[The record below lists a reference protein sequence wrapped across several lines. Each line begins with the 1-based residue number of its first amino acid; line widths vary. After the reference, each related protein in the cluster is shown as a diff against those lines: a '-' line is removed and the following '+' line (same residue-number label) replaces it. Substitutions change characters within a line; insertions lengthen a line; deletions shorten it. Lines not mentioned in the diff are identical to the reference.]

1 MAVCR
6 YQPKQESHNDPRTQT
21 LFFHYHRVDKPI
33 IVSRSPQT
41 GKRQL
46 IPIIGGSVSGQLRGH
61 VLPGGVDS
69 QIIEPDGTCR
79 LSARYALQVAEGTVY
94 VENNGIR
101 RVPAQYH
108 DQLFADDMRFFSDIP
123 PEAIYFRTVPTFE
136 VDAPALSWLTTSLF
150 ICAGGRTRGWGDA
163 RLLSGGLIFTFCI

>member
-1 MAVCR
+1 
-6 YQPKQESHNDPRTQT
+6 
-21 LFFHYHRVDKPI
+21 
-33 IVSRSPQT
+33 
-41 GKRQL
+41 
-46 IPIIGGSVSGQLRGH
+46 
-61 VLPGGVDS
+61 VDS

-136 VDAPALSWLTTSLF
+136 MDAPALSWLTTSLF
-150 ICAGGRTRGWGDA
+150 ICAGGRTQDGVMLDFYQVG
-163 RLLSGGLIFTFCI
+163 

>member
-21 LFFHYHRVDKPI
+21 LFSITIRVDKPI

-108 DQLFADDMRFFSDIP
+108 DQLFADDMRFLAIFRQKPSIFAPCP
-123 PEAIYFRTVPTFE
+123 PLRWMLPR
-136 VDAPALSWLTTSLF
+136 S
-150 ICAGGRTRGWGDA
+150 AG
-163 RLLSGGLIFTFCI
+163 

>member
-6 YQPKQESHNDPRTQT
+6 YQPKQESHNDPELRHCFSITI
-21 LFFHYHRVDKPI
+21 RADKPI

-108 DQLFADDMRFFSDIP
+108 DQLFADDMRFLAIFRQKPSIFAPCP
-123 PEAIYFRTVPTFE
+123 PLRWMLPR
-136 VDAPALSWLTTSLF
+136 S
-150 ICAGGRTRGWGDA
+150 AG
-163 RLLSGGLIFTFCI
+163 

>member
-1 MAVCR
+1 MTPELRHCF
-6 YQPKQESHNDPRTQT
+6 SITI
-21 LFFHYHRVDKPI
+21 RVDKPI

-46 IPIIGGSVSGQLRGH
+46 IPIVGGSVSGQLRGH

-108 DQLFADDMRFFSDIP
+108 DQLFADDMRFLAIFRQKPSIFAPCP
-123 PEAIYFRTVPTFE
+123 PLRWMLPR
-136 VDAPALSWLTTSLF
+136 S
-150 ICAGGRTRGWGDA
+150 AG
-163 RLLSGGLIFTFCI
+163 

>member
-1 MAVCR
+1 MTPELRHCFSITI
-6 YQPKQESHNDPRTQT
+6 Q
-21 LFFHYHRVDKPI
+21 VDKPI

-46 IPIIGGSVSGQLRGH
+46 IPIVGGSVSGQLRGH

-101 RVPAQYH
+101 RVPNLARRARSAISKRPSRSPLKH
-108 DQLFADDMRFFSDIP
+108 AAP
-123 PEAIYFRTVPTFE
+123 P
-136 VDAPALSWLTTSLF
+136 
-150 ICAGGRTRGWGDA
+150 
-163 RLLSGGLIFTFCI
+163 LLA

>member
-1 MAVCR
+1 MTEPAYDLIIR
-6 YQPKQESHNDPRTQT
+6 GG
-21 LFFHYHRVDKPI
+21 RVATTTDTFEADVAISGETIAAIGHGLGPAKREI
-33 IVSRSPQT
+33 DAR
-41 GKRQL
+41 GKY
-46 IPIIGGSVSGQLRGH
+46 

-150 ICAGGRTRGWGDA
+150 ICAGGRTQDGVMLDFYQVG
-163 RLLSGGLIFTFCI
+163 

>member
-1 MAVCR
+1 MTPELRHCFSITI
-6 YQPKQESHNDPRTQT
+6 Q
-21 LFFHYHRVDKPI
+21 VDKPI

-46 IPIIGGSVSGQLRGH
+46 IPIVGGSVSGQLRGH

-108 DQLFADDMRFFSDIP
+108 AFLAIFRQKPSIFAPCP
-123 PEAIYFRTVPTFE
+123 PLRWMLPR
-136 VDAPALSWLTTSLF
+136 S
-150 ICAGGRTRGWGDA
+150 AG
-163 RLLSGGLIFTFCI
+163 

>member
-1 MAVCR
+1 MTPELRHCFSITI
-6 YQPKQESHNDPRTQT
+6 Q
-21 LFFHYHRVDKPI
+21 VDKPI

-46 IPIIGGSVSGQLRGH
+46 IPILGGSVSGQLRGH

-79 LSARYALQVAEGTVY
+79 LSARYALQVEEGTVY

-101 RVPAQYH
+101 RVPARYH
-108 DQLFADDMRFFSDIP
+108 DQLFADDMRFFSTIP
-123 PEAIYFRTVPTFE
+123 PEEIYFRTVPTF
-136 VDAPALSWLTTSLF
+136 
-150 ICAGGRTRGWGDA
+150 
-163 RLLSGGLIFTFCI
+163 

>member
-1 MAVCR
+1 MSAAA
-6 YQPKQESHNDPRTQT
+6 S
-21 LFFHYHRVDKPI
+21 RVNFAF
-33 IVSRSPQT
+33 
-41 GKRQL
+41 
-46 IPIIGGSVSGQLRGH
+46 H

-150 ICAGGRTRGWGDA
+150 ICAGAMDPGWGDA

>member
-1 MAVCR
+1 MTPELRHCFSITI
-6 YQPKQESHNDPRTQT
+6 Q
-21 LFFHYHRVDKPI
+21 VDKPI

-46 IPIIGGSVSGQLRGH
+46 IPILGGSVSGQLRGH

-79 LSARYALQVAEGTVY
+79 LSARYALQVEEGTVR
-94 VENNGIR
+94 GKQR
-101 RVPAQYH
+101 HSPGAGPYH

-136 VDAPALSWLTTSLF
+136 VDTPALSWLTTSLF
-150 ICAGGRTRGWGDA
+150 ICAGGRTQDGVMLDFYQVG
-163 RLLSGGLIFTFCI
+163 

>member
-1 MAVCR
+1 M
-6 YQPKQESHNDPRTQT
+6 
-21 LFFHYHRVDKPI
+21 
-33 IVSRSPQT
+33 
-41 GKRQL
+41 
-46 IPIIGGSVSGQLRGH
+46 
-61 VLPGGVDS
+61 
-69 QIIEPDGTCR
+69 
-79 LSARYALQVAEGTVY
+79 AEGTVY

>member
-1 MAVCR
+1 MAACR
-6 YQPKQESHNDPRTQT
+6 YQPKQESHNDPELRHCFSITIQ
-21 LFFHYHRVDKPI
+21 VDKPI

-46 IPIIGGSVSGQLRGH
+46 IPIVGGSVSGQLRGQ

-150 ICAGGRTRGWGDA
+150 ICAGGRTQDGVMLDFYQVG
-163 RLLSGGLIFTFCI
+163 

>member
-1 MAVCR
+1 MTPELRHCFSITI
-6 YQPKQESHNDPRTQT
+6 Q
-21 LFFHYHRVDKPI
+21 VDKPI

-46 IPIIGGSVSGQLRGH
+46 IPIV
-61 VLPGGVDS
+61 GGVDS

-150 ICAGGRTRGWGDA
+150 ICAGGRTQDGVMLDFYQVG
-163 RLLSGGLIFTFCI
+163 

>member
-1 MAVCR
+1 MTPELRHCFSITI
-6 YQPKQESHNDPRTQT
+6 Q
-21 LFFHYHRVDKPI
+21 VDKPI

-46 IPIIGGSVSGQLRGH
+46 IPIVGGSVSGQLRGH

-94 VENNGIR
+94 VETMASAGCRPSI
-101 RVPAQYH
+101 
-108 DQLFADDMRFFSDIP
+108 MTSFS
-123 PEAIYFRTVPTFE
+123 PT
-136 VDAPALSWLTTSLF
+136 
-150 ICAGGRTRGWGDA
+150 ICAFLA
-163 RLLSGGLIFTFCI
+163 IFRLKPSIFAPCPPLRWMLPRSAG

>member
-1 MAVCR
+1 MTPELEHSFSITI
-6 YQPKQESHNDPRTQT
+6 Q
-21 LFFHYHRVDKPI
+21 VDKPV
-33 IVSRSPQT
+33 IVSRSPQS

-46 IPIIGGSVSGQLRGH
+46 IPILSGTVRGELNGH

-123 PEAIYFRTVPTFE
+123 P
-136 VDAPALSWLTTSLF
+136 TTSLF
-150 ICAGGRTRGWGDA
+150 ICAGGRTQDGVMLDFYQVG
-163 RLLSGGLIFTFCI
+163 

>member
-1 MAVCR
+1 MTPELRHCFSITI
-6 YQPKQESHNDPRTQT
+6 Q
-21 LFFHYHRVDKPI
+21 VDKPI

-69 QIIEPDGTCR
+69 QIIDPDGTCR
-79 LSARYALQVAEGTVY
+79 LSARYALQVAEGKVY

-108 DQLFADDMRFFSDIP
+108 AQLFADDMRFFSDIP
-123 PEAIYFRTVPTFE
+123 PEAIYFRTVPSFE
-136 VDAPALSWLTTSLF
+136 VDTPALSWLTTSLF
-150 ICAGGRTRGWGDA
+150 ICAGGRTQDGVMLDFYQVG
-163 RLLSGGLIFTFCI
+163 